1 MLRSKLF
8 FAIALVILLGGT
20 TIPSIAYSLF
30 MKEWPYMMLFPPVA
44 AIVSWA
50 LFFYFTKVADKSAEI
65 EESVGWSG
73 DSSERVDSKK
83 IVLRYDGRCIKC
95 GRMIS
100 AGEEAYWEKDK
111 GVWHVDCDKG
121 EGSRVPSRVIR
132 GYTGSK
138 GLWAAVAAIVLLAFI
153 LGGLV
158 LSPML
163 VPRSTV
169 TMTTTVTTTAERITT
184 ITTCTSGT
192 TTPLQPSKWL
202 LRKPSDP
209 EVINWTDAGKY
220 VGQTKTVEGTI
231 VRAYRSAN
239 AIFLDFH
246 DPYQG
251 YFMAVIFKSDWTNF
265 KFQPEIF
272 YKNKEVRV
280 TGLIKTYQGSPE
292 IIVSSP
298 TQVEVANMGFNYP

>member
-1 MLRSKLF
+1 L
-8 FAIALVILLGGT
+8 
-20 TIPSIAYSLF
+20 
-30 MKEWPYMMLFPPVA
+30 
-44 AIVSWA
+44 
-50 LFFYFTKVADKSAEI
+50 
-65 EESVGWSG
+65 
-73 DSSERVDSKK
+73 KK
-83 IVLRYDGRCIKC
+83 ILKYDGRCIKC

-111 GVWHVDCDKG
+111 GVWHVDCDSE
-121 EGSRVPSRVIR
+121 EGSRVPSRVVR
-132 GYTGSK
+132 GHATSK
-138 GLWAAVAAIVLLAFI
+138 GLWVAVAAIVLLAFI

-169 TMTTTVTTTAERITT
+169 TMTTTVTTTIERTTTVTTT
-184 ITTCTSGT
+184 IKEGT
-192 TTPLQPSKWL
+192 QLLPPDKWL
-202 LRKPSDP
+202 PRKPSDP
-209 EVINWTDAGKY
+209 EVINWADAGKY

-251 YFMAVIFKSDWTNF
+251 YFMVVIFKSDWTNF

-298 TQVEVANMGFNYP
+298 TQIEVANMGFNYP

>member
-1 MLRSKLF
+1 L
-8 FAIALVILLGGT
+8 
-20 TIPSIAYSLF
+20 
-30 MKEWPYMMLFPPVA
+30 
-44 AIVSWA
+44 
-50 LFFYFTKVADKSAEI
+50 
-65 EESVGWSG
+65 
-73 DSSERVDSKK
+73 KK
-83 IVLRYDGRCIKC
+83 ISLKYDGKCIKC

-111 GVWHVDCDKG
+111 GVWHLDCDKG
-121 EGSRVPSRVIR
+121 EGPRVPSRVIR
-132 GYTGSK
+132 GYTASK
-138 GLWAAVAAIVLLAFI
+138 GLWVAVAAIVLLAFV

-169 TMTTTVTTTAERITT
+169 TLTTTVTTTIERTTTVTTT
-184 ITTCTSGT
+184 IKEG
-192 TTPLQPSKWL
+192 PQPPPSDKWL
-202 LRKPSDP
+202 PRKPSDP
-209 EVINWTDAGKY
+209 EVISWEDAGKY
-220 VGQTKTVEGTI
+220 VGQTRTVEGTI
-231 VRAYRSAN
+231 VRTYRSAN

-251 YFMAVIFKSDWTNF
+251 YFMAVIFKSDWANF

-298 TQVEVANMGFNYP
+298 TQIEVANMGFNYP

>member
-1 MLRSKLF
+1 L
-8 FAIALVILLGGT
+8 
-20 TIPSIAYSLF
+20 
-30 MKEWPYMMLFPPVA
+30 
-44 AIVSWA
+44 
-50 LFFYFTKVADKSAEI
+50 
-65 EESVGWSG
+65 
-73 DSSERVDSKK
+73 KK
-83 IVLRYDGRCIKC
+83 ILKYDGKCIKC

-111 GVWHVDCDKG
+111 GVWHLDCDKG
-121 EGSRVPSRVIR
+121 EGPRVPSRVIR
-132 GYTGSK
+132 GYTASK
-138 GLWAAVAAIVLLAFI
+138 GLWVAVAAIVVLAFV
-153 LGGLV
+153 LCGFV

-184 ITTCTSGT
+184 VTTCTLGT
-192 TTPLQPSKWL
+192 TTFPPPPNKWIN
-202 LRKPSDP
+202 PADP
-209 EVINWTDAGKY
+209 NVINWADAGKY

-251 YFMAVIFKSDWTNF
+251 YFMAVIFKSDWANF

-298 TQVEVANMGFNYP
+298 TQIEVANMGFNYP

>member
-1 MLRSKLF
+1 LK
-8 FAIALVILLGGT
+8 
-20 TIPSIAYSLF
+20 
-30 MKEWPYMMLFPPVA
+30 
-44 AIVSWA
+44 
-50 LFFYFTKVADKSAEI
+50 
-65 EESVGWSG
+65 
-73 DSSERVDSKK
+73 RVLK
-83 IVLRYDGRCIKC
+83 YEGRCIKC

-111 GVWHVDCDKG
+111 GVWHVDCDRG
-121 EGSRVPSRVIR
+121 EGSRVPSTVIR
-132 GYTGSK
+132 RQTASK
-138 GLWAAVAAIVLLAFI
+138 GLWVAVAAIVLLAFI
-153 LGGLV
+153 LGGFV
-158 LSPML
+158 LGPIVTPSPA
-163 VPRSTV
+163 RTV
-169 TMTTTVTTTAERITT
+169 YTTATTTTTEHSTAVILTT
-184 ITTCTSGT
+184 TSGT
-192 TTPLQPSKWL
+192 TTTAGQKWIN
-202 LRKPSDP
+202 PSDP
-209 EVINWTDAGKY
+209 NVINWADAAKY

-251 YFMAVIFKSDWTNF
+251 YFMVVIFKSDWANF

-298 TQVEVANMGFNYP
+298 TQIEVANMGFNYP